1 MLRRSIFAFRPSR
14 LSPFVS
20 QPLLSPFSSSSSKMN
35 SDSQPPS
42 QQDSSSSSP
51 SAEPSSRKTLPA
63 PGSNS
68 ENVTT
73 LDVSGSGTTVKLD
86 ALGPMV
92 VNVDGTMS
100 RISNWDK
107 MADIEKENTLRII
120 GKRNQ
125 QRLAAL
131 RKARGIS
138 EGSNDSIGASGNHD
152 TSGKQ

>member
-14 LSPFVS
+14 LSPFAS
-20 QPLLSPFSSSSSKMN
+20 RSLISPFSSSSSNM
-35 SDSQPPS
+35 SSSQD
-42 QQDSSSSSP
+42 DSSSSTP
-51 SAEPSSRKTLPA
+51 STEPSSRNALPA
-63 PGSNS
+63 PGSS
-68 ENVTT
+68 ENITT

>member
-1 MLRRSIFAFRPSR
+1 MLRRSIFAFRKPFISR
-14 LSPFVS
+14 SLI
-20 QPLLSPFSSSSSKMN
+20 SPFSSSTSNMSSPK
-35 SDSQPPS
+35 D
-42 QQDSSSSSP
+42 DSSP
-51 SAEPSSRKTLPA
+51 STEPSSRNALPA
-63 PGSNS
+63 PGSNT

>member
-1 MLRRSIFAFRPSR
+1 MNSPKDDSTPSTKPPSR
-14 LSPFVS
+14 
-20 QPLLSPFSSSSSKMN
+20 N
-35 SDSQPPS
+35 
-42 QQDSSSSSP
+42 
-51 SAEPSSRKTLPA
+51 ALPA
-63 PGSNS
+63 PGSNT
-68 ENVTT
+68 ENITT
-73 LDVSGSGTTVKLD
+73 IDVSGSGTTVKLD

-107 MADIEKENTLRII
+107 MAAIEKENTLRII

>member
-1 MLRRSIFAFRPSR
+1 
-14 LSPFVS
+14 
-20 QPLLSPFSSSSSKMN
+20 MN
-35 SDSQPPS
+35 SPQD
-42 QQDSSSSSP
+42 DSSSSTP
-51 SAEPSSRKTLPA
+51 STEPSPRNALPA

-131 RKARGIS
+131 RKTRGIS
-138 EGSNDSIGASGNHD
+138 QGSNDSIGASGNHGI
-152 TSGKQ
+152 SSKQ

>member
-1 MLRRSIFAFRPSR
+1 MLRRSIFTIRPSR
-14 LSPFVS
+14 LSPFVPRS
-20 QPLLSPFSSSSSKMN
+20 HISPFSSSSSNMN
-35 SDSQPPS
+35 SPKD
-42 QQDSSSSSP
+42 DSSSSTP
-51 SAEPSSRKTLPA
+51 SAEPSSRNALPA
-63 PGSNS
+63 PGSNN